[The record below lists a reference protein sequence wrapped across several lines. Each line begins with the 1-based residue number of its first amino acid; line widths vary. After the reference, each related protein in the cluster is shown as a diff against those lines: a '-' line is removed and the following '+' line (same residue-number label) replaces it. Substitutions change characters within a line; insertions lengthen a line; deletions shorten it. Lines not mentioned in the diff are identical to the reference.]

1 LLLKKTIFGV
11 KSYSLSMKK
20 LFLLLLI
27 ILSNNTFACSCAEK
41 PSVKEDWTYSHD
53 VYTAK
58 IISVD
63 SLHFT
68 SSGNRIYLFNAQVI
82 HHYKNEPY
90 PGYEMRTFYFTEG
103 GSCDFGFQINKDYLI
118 YESRLQ
124 NPILSYASICSRTAL
139 LSDIKPDELKELELL
154 KSQSKSIK
162 NDRFELISWVSEKEL
177 SAFKEQARETEKLS
191 VYNLYLII
199 STFLFLITAI
209 IFITLYMKI
218 KRKLKQSKT

>member
-1 LLLKKTIFGV
+1 
-11 KSYSLSMKK
+11 MKK

-27 ILSNNTFACSCAEK
+27 ILSSNSFACSSTEK

-53 VYTAK
+53 VYIAK

-63 SLHFT
+63 SSHFS
-68 SSGNRIYLFNAQVI
+68 SSGNRIFLLNAKI
-82 HHYKNEPY
+82 IRHYKNEPY

-103 GSCDFGFQINKDYLI
+103 GSCDFDFQINKDYLI

-154 KSQSKSIK
+154 KSQNKSIK
-162 NDRFELISWVSEKEL
+162 NDKFELISWVSEKEL
-177 SAFKEQARETEKLS
+177 SDFREHAKQTENLLA
-191 VYNLYLII
+191 YNTYLII
-199 STFLFLITAI
+199 STSLFLITTI
-209 IFITLYMKI
+209 IFIILYVKI
-218 KRKLKQSKT
+218 KSKLKQSKT